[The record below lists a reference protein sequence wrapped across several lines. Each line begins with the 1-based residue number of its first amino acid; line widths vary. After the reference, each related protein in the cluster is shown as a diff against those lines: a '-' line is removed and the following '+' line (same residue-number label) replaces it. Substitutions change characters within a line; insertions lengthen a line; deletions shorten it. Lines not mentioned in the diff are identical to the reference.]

1 MKYKNIIIAFIAVAI
16 IVTSFLFCKRTDTV
30 VTKEVG
36 SVNLKDSV
44 N

>member
-16 IVTSFLFCKRTDTV
+16 IAASFLFCKRTDTE

-36 SVNLKDSV
+36 VVSQKDTLK
-44 N
+44 

>member
-16 IVTSFLFCKRTDTV
+16 IAASFLFCKRTNTE

-36 SVNLKDSV
+36 IVNLKDTV
-44 N
+44 K